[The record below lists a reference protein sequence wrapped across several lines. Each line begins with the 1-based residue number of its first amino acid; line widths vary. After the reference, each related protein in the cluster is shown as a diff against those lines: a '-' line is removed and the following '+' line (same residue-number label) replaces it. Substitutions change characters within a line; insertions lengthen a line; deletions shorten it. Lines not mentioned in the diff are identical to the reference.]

1 MLGLILEGGAMRAG
15 FVAGAVMALM
25 DKGLTNF
32 SAALAVSASV
42 PTLAYFAAG
51 QREEMESI
59 WRHELNTPNLVCY
72 RNIPAASLSLST
84 ERPVIDI
91 DFLVY
96 EIFKNKYPLDI
107 QSLLT
112 SRIDCLFALTKAPEG
127 SLTFLRPGDDDIY
140 KTFKAALAVPGCYP
154 GTVCV
159 GNHEYVDGGTVNPL
173 PVRSLFHEK
182 TGRIIAILSK
192 PLDCETDPP
201 GLFERTLFWRYFRRY
216 DWILDRLWE
225 SGQVYNEEASSL
237 EHLAEETPPK
247 AFIICPDKMPPAKFI
262 TRDRR
267 KINRTIDLGYKKV
280 EDFKDE
286 IGQFLKED
294 F

>member
-1 MLGLILEGGAMRAG
+1 MRAG

-32 SAALAVSASV
+32 GAALAVSASV

-51 QREEMESI
+51 QREEMESV

-91 DFLVY
+91 DYLVY
-96 EIFKNKYPLDI
+96 EVFKNKYPLDI
-107 QSLLT
+107 QSLLK
-112 SRIDCLFALTKAPEG
+112 SRIDCLFALTKSPEG

-159 GNHEYVDGGTVNPL
+159 GDHEYIDGGTVNPL
-173 PVRSLFHEK
+173 PARALFREK
-182 TGRIIAILSK
+182 TNRIMAILSK
-192 PLDCETDPP
+192 PLDCERDPP
-201 GLFERTLFWRYFRRY
+201 SLFERALFWRYFHKY
-216 DWILDRLWE
+216 EWMIDKLHKA
-225 SGQVYNEEASSL
+225 GQAYNEEASSL
-237 EHLAEETPPK
+237 EHLAQETPPR
-247 AFIICPDKMPPAKFI
+247 ALVICPDKMPPARFI
-262 TRDRR
+262 TRNRR
-267 KINRTIDLGYKKV
+267 KINQTIDLGYKKV
-280 EDFKDE
+280 EEFEDE
-286 IGQFLKED
+286 IRRFVKKDIQ
-294 F
+294 